1 MNTTNEY
8 EIVIKNKQIW
18 TFYNENKNVNI
29 ESANLLLIGFMES
42 IFNNMSNDLNANINS
57 QLLSYMNESKTQ
69 IDNIKTSLN
78 SINENVSKLNTDI
91 TSNMMIQFMTLKK
104 EYIED
109 VRQIVTNNALSTNE
123 KIGSLIDK
131 NNSHLIDKTSLILN
145 ESIPKNQEQINKNMQ
160 ENFKKLHNL
169 IAEDTAKL
177 AKSINNESSLTDF
190 INKFETKYQ
199 TMMQTIQQPL
209 YSFFTASEDR
219 ITQNLNVL
227 KETSSSSL
235 NTQSKMCEDLNGFLD
250 KYKNSSSKGK
260 IGENKLTSVLND
272 IYPSADITIT
282 SGLKASGDSI
292 MKRMD
297 KPTILF
303 ENKEYNGTMPKD
315 EIAKFIRDIEIQNMN
330 GIFISQFSGITFKQ
344 NFQIDINKGNVLV
357 YIQYCDYSTDKIRL
371 AVDIIDHLSVKIQE
385 LNIDDENNC
394 ISKEILD
401 DINDEYQAFIKQ
413 KDTMIT
419 YVKDFHKKMT
429 TQIEELQMPVLDK
442 YLEHKYA
449 YVKSRLFVCDLC
461 NSFNAASKQ
470 SLSAHKRGCKKTK
483 TPTLSPAFIPSTLNT
498 NSIIL
503 TNKK

>member
-1 MNTTNEY
+1 
-8 EIVIKNKQIW
+8 
-18 TFYNENKNVNI
+18 
-29 ESANLLLIGFMES
+29 
-42 IFNNMSNDLNANINS
+42 
-57 QLLSYMNESKTQ
+57 
-69 IDNIKTSLN
+69 
-78 SINENVSKLNTDI
+78 
-91 TSNMMIQFMTLKK
+91 
-104 EYIED
+104 
-109 VRQIVTNNALSTNE
+109 
-123 KIGSLIDK
+123 
-131 NNSHLIDKTSLILN
+131 
-145 ESIPKNQEQINKNMQ
+145 
-160 ENFKKLHNL
+160 L

-177 AKSINNESSLTDF
+177 AKSITNENSLNDF

-227 KETSSSSL
+227 KETSNSSL
-235 NTQSKMCEDLNGFLD
+235 NTQSKICEDLTGFLD

-292 MKRMD
+292 MKRID

-303 ENKEYNGTMPKD
+303 ENKEYTGTIPKD
-315 EIAKFIRDIEIQNMN
+315 EVSKFIRDIELQNMN
-330 GIFISQFSGITFKQ
+330 GIFISQFSGITYKQ

-357 YIQYCDYSTDKIRL
+357 YIQCCDYSIDKIRL
-371 AVDIIDHLSVKIQE
+371 AIDIIDHLSIKIQE

-413 KDTMIT
+413 KENMIT

-449 YVKSRLFVCDLC
+449 YAKSRLFVCDLC
-461 NSFNAASKQ
+461 NSFNAVSKQ
-470 SLSAHKRGCKKTK
+470 RLSAHKRGCKKTK

-503 TNKK
+503 TNNKMNI